1 MLSKF
6 WMAILV
12 VLVLILLDFIILTI
26 SKKDVYDKLNYVFA
40 ANTVIVLAL
49 MVVGFVDGRMD
60 MYIDI
65 ALSYSILG
73 FVTSVILA
81 KYIGGRK

>member
-1 MLSKF
+1 MVV
-6 WMAILV
+6 LV
-12 VLVLILLDFIILTI
+12 VLVLILIDLLVFTLI
-26 SKKDVYDKLNYVFA
+26 KKDVYDKLNYIFA
-40 ANTVIVLAL
+40 MNTVVVLAL
-49 MVVGFVDGRMD
+49 LVVGFVDGRAD

>member
-1 MLSKF
+1 MTKF
-6 WMAILV
+6 WMAVLV
-12 VLVLILLDFIILTI
+12 VLVLILVDLIILTI
-26 SKKDVYDKLNYVFA
+26 KKKDIYDKLNYIFA

-49 MVVGFVDGRMD
+49 MVVGFVDDRMD

>member
-6 WMAILV
+6 WMVILV
-12 VLVLILLDFIILTI
+12 VLVLILLDLIILTI